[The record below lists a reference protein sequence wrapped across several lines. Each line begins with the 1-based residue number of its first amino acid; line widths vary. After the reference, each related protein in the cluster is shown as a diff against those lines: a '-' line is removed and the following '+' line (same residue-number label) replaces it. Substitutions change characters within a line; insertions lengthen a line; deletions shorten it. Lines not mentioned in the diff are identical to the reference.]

1 MYIPRTIEPLV
12 KESLFKSKVVII
24 YGPRQVGKTTLV
36 KKIAHDL
43 NLPFIYLNCDE
54 SEVRNVLAGGD
65 SSVKLKQLIG
75 DSKLIILDEAQRIKD
90 IGLKLKLLIDNF
102 PDQQVVATGSSSFEL
117 ANEVVEP
124 LTGRNIP
131 FWLYP
136 FSLRELTFIWDRLT
150 LLQNLEQLMIYGSYP
165 SIILAKTLVEKEK
178 NIKLLASDN
187 LYRDIVKFQS
197 LKNSQ
202 TVHKLLSALA
212 LQTGNEVS
220 YLEVGELIGTS
231 RQTAESYVEILEKS
245 FILFKTLPFSRN
257 LRKEVGKMRKVYFW
271 DNGIRNAAIDSF
283 QPLSLRLDTG
293 ALWENFIIGEI
304 KKRQVDI
311 LHSHNLHFWR
321 TYDQQEIDLVEAV
334 DGRLRATEIKWQKL
348 KKSPPKAWIESYK
361 DYSWTSVN
369 KDNYL
374 DYLLEKK

>member
-12 KESLFKSKVVII
+12 KESLFENKVVTI

-36 KKIAHDL
+36 KKIAADL

-54 SEVRNVLAGGD
+54 SEVRNVLTGEG

-75 DSKLIILDEAQRIKD
+75 DNKLIVLDEAQRIKD

-102 PDQQVVATGSSSFEL
+102 PEQQVIATGSSSFEL

-124 LTGRNIP
+124 LTGRNVP

-136 FSLRELTFIWDRLT
+136 FSLQELTFIWDRLT

-165 SIILAKTLVEKEK
+165 SIVLAKTLTEKEK

-212 LQTGNEVS
+212 LQTGSEVS
-220 YLEVGELIGTS
+220 YHEVGELIGTS
-231 RQTAESYVEILEKS
+231 RQTAENYAEILEKS

-257 LRKEVGKMRKVYFW
+257 FRKEVGKMRKVYFW
-271 DNGIRNAAIDSF
+271 DNGVRNAVIDSF
-283 QPLSLRLDTG
+283 QPLSLRLDIG
-293 ALWENFIIGEI
+293 ALWENFIIGEL

-311 LHSHNLHFWR
+311 LNSHSLHFWR
-321 TYDQQEIDLVEAV
+321 TYDQQEIDLVEV
-334 DGRLRATEIKWQKL
+334 VNGRLLATEIKWQKL
-348 KKSPPKAWIESYK
+348 KKTPPKAWAESYK
-361 DYSWTSVN
+361 DYSWNCVN

-374 DYLLEKK
+374 DYLLAKK

>member
-1 MYIPRTIEPLV
+1 M
-12 KESLFKSKVVII
+12 
-24 YGPRQVGKTTLV
+24 
-36 KKIAHDL
+36 
-43 NLPFIYLNCDE
+43 
-54 SEVRNVLAGGD
+54 AGED

-102 PDQQVVATGSSSFEL
+102 PDQQVIATGSSSFEL

-124 LTGRNIP
+124 LTGRNVP

-136 FSLRELTFIWDRLT
+136 FSLAELTFIWNRLD
-150 LLQNLEQLMIYGSYP
+150 LLQNLEQIMIYGSYP
-165 SIILAKTLVEKEK
+165 SVILAKTPLEKEK

-212 LQTGNEVS
+212 LQTGSEVS
-220 YLEVGELIGTS
+220 YHEIGNLIGTS
-231 RQTAESYVEILEKS
+231 RQTAENYAEILEKS
-245 FILFKTLPFSRN
+245 FVLFKTLPFSRN

-271 DNGIRNAAIDSF
+271 DNGIRNAVIDSF
-283 QPLSLRLDTG
+283 QPLSLRSDIG
-293 ALWENFIIGEI
+293 ALWENFVIGEI

-311 LHSHNLHFWR
+311 LTSHRRQPFGYGNKMAKIKKISSKSLDRILFGLF
-321 TYDQQEIDLVEAV
+321 TGEKAV
-334 DGRLRATEIKWQKL
+334 LADFGKG
-348 KKSPPKAWIESYK
+348 
-361 DYSWTSVN
+361 N
-369 KDNYL
+369 
-374 DYLLEKK
+374 